1 MTTALDERWQ
11 AEQRD
16 LRVASVRDIVGLWP
30 LLDLSDLRS
39 TILPWATA
47 VATRVGAR
55 RTAGTQLALDYLAAS
70 RRQAGV
76 AGDLRPVLTPDVD
89 PDRFLTM
96 MRATTVR
103 AAGLAVQAP
112 GTPLARQ
119 AADAALV
126 RTAGAASRLVLE
138 AGRQTVRETVA
149 ADPAA
154 AGWARQTSGSPCDF
168 CTMLASRGGVYKES
182 TADFRAHD
190 NCACVPRVV
199 WRTARSR

>member
-11 AEQRD
+11 AEQRG
-16 LRVASVRDIVGLWP
+16 LRVAAVRDIVTLWP
-30 LLDLSDLRS
+30 LLDLTDLRS
-39 TILPWATA
+39 TLLPWATA
-47 VATRVGAR
+47 VAGRVVERRAAGA
-55 RTAGTQLALDYLAAS
+55 QLALEYLDAS

-76 AGDLRPVLTPDVD
+76 AGALRPVLTKTVD

-96 MRATTVR
+96 MRSTTVR

-126 RTAGAASRLVLE
+126 RSAGAASRLVLE
-138 AGRQTVRETVA
+138 AGRETVRETVA
-149 ADPAA
+149 ADPDAR
-154 AGWARQTSGSPCDF
+154 GWARQTSGSPCPF
-168 CTMLASRGGVYKES
+168 CAVLASRGGVYKEA